1 MKGRGGGP
9 KQRRIMELNP
19 NHELFGRMLARYQQN
34 KEDETLGDYAEL
46 LLGYSL
52 LAEGSE
58 IPDPTSF
65 NRHVV
70 KLMLR
75 I

>member
-1 MKGRGGGP
+1 
-9 KQRRIMELNP
+9 
-19 NHELFGRMLARYQQN
+19 
-34 KEDETLGDYAEL
+34 L

-58 IPDPTSF
+58 IPDPTRF

-70 KLMLR
+70 KLMLQTMR
-75 I
+75 